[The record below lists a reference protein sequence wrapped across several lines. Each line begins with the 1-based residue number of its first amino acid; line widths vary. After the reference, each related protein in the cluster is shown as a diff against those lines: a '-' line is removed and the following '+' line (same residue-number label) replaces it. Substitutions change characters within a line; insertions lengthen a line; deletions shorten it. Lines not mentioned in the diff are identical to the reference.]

1 MRAAGV
7 RLLAGLA
14 VVAVLS
20 GTVDEPLRAAE
31 AVFPAAD
38 QLNAEALTFEFIDKA
53 IAEGRLKSAGDLILR
68 ADKRFPGPE
77 LMLRQ
82 AELMLAAGSFAEA
95 ATAFQKLEA
104 DPVVGVRAMVGRG
117 ITAIRAGHP
126 EAAEALLADAV
137 GRDPSQARAW
147 SARAVLADRRHDWAS
162 AERFYAAALKAAPD
176 AEPGAGEGTGAA
188 AVEGAGAAAEEPTK
202 RAA

>member
-14 VVAVLS
+14 AVAVLS

-31 AVFPAAD
+31 AVFPAVD

-104 DPVVGVRAMVGRG
+104 DPVVGVRA
-117 ITAIRAGHP
+117 IAP
-126 EAAEALLADAV
+126 ALLVDPL
-137 GRDPSQARAW
+137 RDEIR
-147 SARAVLADRRHDWAS
+147 
-162 AERFYAAALKAAPD
+162 
-176 AEPGAGEGTGAA
+176 GAA
-188 AVEGAGAAAEEPTK
+188 GDRAHRPDEPVEVPGVSGRWVGGTARPGETPAPGQGLGPDEARVVDP
-202 RAA
+202 RG